1 MPVRYRPRCW
11 KNTGERQ
18 SLTFRSSLLHFRSF
32 SLVLKCVREKEWT
45 GAKRNRVS
53 VLAPPRAAPTA
64 RDGKDGTGT
73 SEVAL
78 VAEGGGEHALGDHT
92 AAVRAHQLALRI
104 VRVFHQLS
112 GAAVGAAASA
122 RHLTT
127 CPAPGKLSDPQQQ
140 PPCESGN

>member
-1 MPVRYRPRCW
+1 M
-11 KNTGERQ
+11 
-18 SLTFRSSLLHFRSF
+18 
-32 SLVLKCVREKEWT
+32 
-45 GAKRNRVS
+45 S

-64 RDGKDGTGT
+64 RDGQDGRGT

-127 CPAPGKLSDPQQQ
+127 CPAPRKLSDRSPTTATVRKRQLTGELPKECTFLFRSARQH
-140 PPCESGN
+140 